1 MPAPPA
7 APRSR
12 STCYNERD
20 VSTVLPLNAQQPS
33 APAASGMR
41 DQYGR
46 EIRDLRVSLTD
57 RCNLRCVYCMP
68 EEMLF
73 KPHAEIL
80 TDDELL
86 VLVRAAAE
94 LGVRKIRLTGGEPT
108 VRANIVELTARIAQV
123 PGIQDLAMTTNGVRL
138 AHLAAPLAQAG
149 LRRINVSLDSLD
161 RDKYKA
167 ITRWGNLDDVLAGLE
182 AARAAGLGPVK
193 INAVVVRGYN
203 EGDVVD
209 LARLTL
215 AHDYAVRFIEM
226 MPFGSVAGFQTN
238 AYVPSQ
244 ETKTRIEASLGALTP
259 LDVSGYDP
267 ARTYRADGA
276 RGVIGFISSVSQPFC
291 AQCGRLRLTAEGRLR
306 LCLLRDDEVD
316 LRTPLRSGAT
326 YEEIRE
332 RIRAAA
338 YRKPWGHGLARGVI
352 PRQRIMSQIGG

>member
-1 MPAPPA
+1 
-7 APRSR
+7 
-12 STCYNERD
+12 
-20 VSTVLPLNAQQPS
+20 VSTTLYREVQQP
-33 APAASGMR
+33 AGPQGGMR

-68 EEMLF
+68 EEMAF
-73 KPHAEIL
+73 KPRDEIL
-80 TDDELL
+80 TDDEIL

-94 LGVRKIRLTGGEPT
+94 LGVKKIRLTGGEPT
-108 VRANIVELTARIAQV
+108 VRANVVDLAGRIAQV

-138 AHLAAPLAQAG
+138 VGLAQPLADAG

-161 RDKYKA
+161 RDKFRA

-182 AARAAGLGPVK
+182 AARAAGLTPIK
-193 INAVVVRGYN
+193 INCVVVRGFN
-203 EGDVVD
+203 EDDVVD

-238 AYVPSQ
+238 AYVPSA
-244 ETKTRIEASLGALTP
+244 ETMARIESALGLLTP
-259 LDVSGYDP
+259 LDVTGYDP
-267 ARTYRADGA
+267 ARTYRLDGA
-276 RGVIGFISSVSQPFC
+276 CGTLGFISSVSQPFC

-306 LCLLRDDEVD
+306 LCLLRDDEAD
-316 LRTPLRSGAT
+316 LRTPLRAGAT

-352 PRQRIMSQIGG
+352 PQRRIMSQIGG